1 MVIIFYRLCW
11 CFHQQSKNI
20 DMNKFDISDVISPSK
35 LGLLGVIIFCTWI
48 YLVSKSCNPY
58 TQNEND
64 LRNHIQSEYQDIV
77 IDKGVDKNN
86 RNTPYI
92 ERKHFGKYSE
102 DELIW
107 KYIEVGD
114 SLVKIKGTSKLEI
127 YKKDTLITVDYKDVF
142 SHYDSLYRIGK

>member
-1 MVIIFYRLCW
+1 
-11 CFHQQSKNI
+11 
-20 DMNKFDISDVISPSK
+20 MNKFDISDMISSSK
-35 LGLLGVIIFCTWI
+35 LGLLGVIIFCTLI

-58 TQNEND
+58 TQNEDD
-64 LRNHIQSEYQDIV
+64 LMNHIQSEYQDVV

-92 ERKHFGKYSE
+92 ERKHSRKYPE

-107 KYIEVGD
+107 KYIEIGG
-114 SLVKIKGTSKLEI
+114 SLVKIKGTSKLQI
-127 YKKDTLITVDYKDVF
+127 HKRDTLIILDYKDIF